1 MTEALF
7 QALASGLSLWQ
18 SKEARKYVDKLIR
31 LKRDYY
37 EEYNQEIS
45 DDAVLD
51 NLRFELRLLSEA
63 FSSKVGAENTE
74 NK

>member
-7 QALASGLSLWQ
+7 LALHSGLSIWQ
-18 SKEARKYVDKLIR
+18 SKESRKYLDKLIK
-31 LKRDYY
+31 LKKEYY

-51 NLRFELRLLSEA
+51 NIRFELRLLSEA
-63 FSSKVGAENTE
+63 FSSKVGAANP
-74 NK
+74 KD

>member
-7 QALASGLSLWQ
+7 LALQSGLSIWQ
-18 SKEARKYVDKLIR
+18 SKEARKYLDKL
-31 LKRDYY
+31 LKLEKEYY

-51 NLRFELRLLSEA
+51 NIRFELRLISKA
-63 FSSKVGAENTE
+63 FNSQVGAANS
-74 NK
+74 